1 MSATVV
7 FPNTKLGLK
16 SFSPL
21 TKGAMKGTIRTLA
34 LSLLL
39 LAACA
44 PRLVRGPT
52 QHCTRQFLYT
62 EYATGRGGTLVTR
75 PVYGCA
81 VTEQP
86 VTPGVPAGS
95 RS

>member
-1 MSATVV
+1 
-7 FPNTKLGLK
+7 
-16 SFSPL
+16 
-21 TKGAMKGTIRTLA
+21 MKGKITLA
-34 LSLLL
+34 LLALL

-44 PRLVRGPT
+44 PRLLARGAS

-62 EYATGRGGTLVTR
+62 DYATGRGGTLETH

-81 VTEQP
+81 AATQP

-95 RS
+95 KS